1 MTSIEPHEVLTTV
14 DERLDRL
21 EERRNRNMSE
31 KMDAWER
38 LFNVIIDTKIAT
50 VTELLTRLQQEKNDQ
65 YNENRKKIEK
75 CSSDIMDI
83 RTKLSEMQIKYDA
96 LSGDTNVIKGVT
108 REIERNIQGQTQK
121 VVEFVEW
128 RTRTDIE
135 KEHITT
141 NLNSISETLSEISKW
156 RDTFWYKYLA
166 SGIVIVLAATEFLSK
181 IWEWIKAAL
190 SQ

>member
-21 EERRNRNMSE
+21 EERRNRNISE

-141 NLNSISETLSEISKW
+141 SLNSMSETLSEISKW

-181 IWEWIKAAL
+181 AWEWIKAAL

>member
-75 CSSDIMDI
+75 CSSDIMDV

-135 KEHITT
+135 KEHITA